1 MSEWLAMGGHGFY
14 IWSSYG
20 MLALAIAV
28 ELWALRRRRR
38 AAWRH
43 VEDFRAELEHAREG

>member
-20 MLALAIAV
+20 MLALALVV
-28 ELWALRRRRR
+28 EVWALRRRRS
-38 AAWRH
+38 AAWCQ
-43 VEDFRAELEHAREG
+43 VADVRAELEHGRDG

>member
-20 MLALAIAV
+20 MMALAIAA

-38 AAWRH
+38 SAWQQ
-43 VEDFRAELEHAREG
+43 VEALREESEENE